1 MPAATDLIAT
11 HRCFVFPDAETAG
24 AVYTELM
31 LRSETDYM
39 GLYIDPPTKT
49 ILVSEPFGD
58 AFVSLLDDTG
68 NLGPEIV
75 VKQKIGD
82 EFYALGNAVDVLQQV
97 WHSLQYGMG
106 ADGNLYLMRGPDVV
120 FTLPPEGKLGLFY
133 DTDNALGGTL
143 HKHGPADLVEEQFA
157 KHRDAFR
164 AAGWYERA
172 NQMRFIELPVES
184 LTPPLIAELNACLSI
199 SGRIGKITERLGPLR

>member
-1 MPAATDLIAT
+1 MTAATDLIAT

-24 AVYTELM
+24 AVYTQLM
-31 LRSETDYM
+31 LMSATDYM
-39 GLYIDPPTKT
+39 GLYIDPPSKT

-82 EFYALGNAVDVLQQV
+82 GLYDMGNAVEILQQV

-120 FTLPPEGKLGLFY
+120 FTLPPESKLGLFY
-133 DTDNALGGTL
+133 DTDTALGGTL
-143 HKHGPADLVEEQFA
+143 HKHGPAHLVEELFV

-172 NQMRFIELPVES
+172 NQMRFVELPIAS
-184 LTPPLIAELNACLSI
+184 LTPPVIAELNACLSI
-199 SGRIGKITERLGPLR
+199 SGRIGKITERLDTLR